1 MSDVNVTVTGHV
13 GNEPVISFS
22 ASGTPWTSFR
32 VASTRR
38 VRDPRTGEWAD
49 GPTLWFT
56 VKAFG
61 DRAFNV
67 SQSLAKGTPVIVT
80 GRLGVDEYEVRRAV
94 PAPDGEG
101 TVETTERR
109 TALLVDNAA
118 VALDVSRGVAT
129 YTRVLHRDTVPGG
142 TGEAADAGRRG
153 GPAAPGDPWAT
164 APGGDVAAAGAA
176 GVAGDGVDD
185 EPDDLPDG
193 LPDGSP
199 DDEDGAG
206 APRGAAAEA
215 AVPA

>member
-67 SQSLAKGTPVIVT
+67 AQSLAKGTPVIVT

-94 PAPDGEG
+94 PAPDGG
-101 TVETTERR
+101 PAVEATERR

-129 YTRVLHRDTVPGG
+129 YTRVVHRDTVPGG
-142 TGEAADAGRRG
+142 AGEPALQPGRQG
-153 GPAAPGDPWAT
+153 APGGGADPWAT
-164 APGGDVAAAGAA
+164 APGADVPAGREGDAED
-176 GVAGDGVDD
+176 GDADD
-185 EPDDLPDG
+185 EPDD
-193 LPDGSP
+193 
-199 DDEDGAG
+199 EEAA
-206 APRGAAAEA
+206 APRGATAEA

>member
-13 GNEPVISFS
+13 GNEPVVSFS

-80 GRLGVDEYEVRRAV
+80 GRLGVDEYEVRRSV
-94 PAPDGEG
+94 PAPDGG
-101 TVETTERR
+101 PAGETTERR

-129 YTRVLHRDTVPGG
+129 YTRVVHRDAVPGG
-142 TGEAADAGRRG
+142 A
-153 GPAAPGDPWAT
+153 GDPWAT
-164 APGGDVAAAGAA
+164 APGGATPG
-176 GVAGDGVDD
+176 GVTVGDGADH
-185 EPDDLPDG
+185 E
-193 LPDGSP
+193 
-199 DDEDGAG
+199 DDEDDDGEAGGAVDG
-206 APRGAAAEA
+206 GGSGSPRGAAAA
-215 AVPA
+215 VAVPA

>member
-67 SQSLAKGTPVIVT
+67 SQSLAKGTPVVVT
-80 GRLGVDEYEVRRAV
+80 GRLGVDEYEVRRGV
-94 PAPDGEG
+94 PAPDGEPAAE
-101 TVETTERR
+101 VTERR
-109 TALLVDNAA
+109 TALLVDNAV

-129 YTRVLHRDTVPGG
+129 YTRVVHRDTVPGG
-142 TGEAADAGRRG
+142 PGDAVGEAARTGAGGADPWTAAPGAGAGGAADVADDEAADEDAEGADEEGGTDGAGTRRG
-153 GPAAPGDPWAT
+153 GT
-164 APGGDVAAAGAA
+164 AQVP
-176 GVAGDGVDD
+176 
-185 EPDDLPDG
+185 
-193 LPDGSP
+193 
-199 DDEDGAG
+199 
-206 APRGAAAEA
+206 
-215 AVPA
+215 VPA

>member
-67 SQSLAKGTPVIVT
+67 SRSLAKGTPVIVT

-129 YTRVLHRDTVPGG
+129 YTRVVHRDTVPGG
-142 TGEAADAGRRG
+142 TGEASAAVPAGLG
-153 GPAAPGDPWAT
+153 GAAAGADPWAT
-164 APGGDVAAAGAA
+164 APGGDATADRAADPA
-176 GVAGDGVDD
+176 DGEAED
-185 EPDDLPDG
+185 EPG
-193 LPDGSP
+193 GESGS
-199 DDEDGAG
+199 DG
-206 APRGAAAEA
+206 APRRAAAEM